1 MPLHQEPKRV
11 CFLGDSQ
18 MGSLRIALEE
28 NLTSLPTGVEVEY
41 WGATGPAFRQIDW
54 QDGAIHATGDA
65 LDMALAI
72 NGNERAFIAPDDFD
86 TLVFYGARL
95 RVAEFFGSYLD
106 WIDENGQMPSAA
118 VVKAGARLFLNN
130 TRMFR
135 IAGKAA
141 IAGCEVIYVPSP
153 FYTDGIRD
161 LSVKSR
167 FFDAYPGAEKATP
180 EQRAMLW
187 DALVSVAGDDGITL
201 VPQPEDTVIR
211 GSLTK
216 NEFARENALE
226 DDDAGHKCP
235 AFAARWMQD
244 VWPLIQPAAQAA

>member
-1 MPLHQEPKRV
+1 MQ
-11 CFLGDSQ
+11 
-18 MGSLRIALEE
+18 E
-28 NLTSLPTGVEVEY
+28 NLTSLPAGVEVEF
-41 WGATGPAFRQIDW
+41 WGAAGPVFRQIDW
-54 QDGAIHATGDA
+54 QDGAIRASGDA
-65 LDMALAI
+65 LDMALTL
-72 NGNERAFIAPDDFD
+72 NGKGRAFIAPDDFD

-106 WIDENGQMPSAA
+106 WIDENKQSPSAA
-118 VVKAGARLFLNN
+118 VVKAGARMFLNH

-141 IAGCEVIYVPSP
+141 AAGCEVIYVPSP

-167 FFDAYPGAEKATP
+167 FFHAYPGAEKATS

-187 DALVSVAGDDGITL
+187 AALVSVAGDDGITL
-201 VPQPEDTVIR
+201 VPQPEDTIIR

-216 NEFARENALE
+216 TEYGRENALE

-244 VWPLIQPAAQAA
+244 VWPLIQPAAKAA